1 MTSQKS
7 FENTKIK
14 PAIYM
19 IMLIIAITIIT
30 MSKAITLIKT
40 ATLDNKND
48 NINSSNYNNKGKA
61 RTLMD
66 SYKNKKSCKNKKEQ

>member
-1 MTSQKS
+1 
-7 FENTKIK
+7 
-14 PAIYM
+14 
-19 IMLIIAITIIT
+19 

-61 RTLMD
+61 RTVMD
-66 SYKNKKSCKNKKEQ
+66 SYKNKKSCKNKKKQ